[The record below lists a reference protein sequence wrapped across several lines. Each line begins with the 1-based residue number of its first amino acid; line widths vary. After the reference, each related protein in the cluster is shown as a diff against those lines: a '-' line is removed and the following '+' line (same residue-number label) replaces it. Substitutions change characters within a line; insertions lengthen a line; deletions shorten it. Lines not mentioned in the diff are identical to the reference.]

1 VAPAV
6 VPADGIDPTTARW
19 RASIATLFPPAESP
33 VTIASPPSA
42 ARSLRR
48 RILERGRPQAVPERA
63 VLVLHDVTKQ
73 YPNGK
78 IALRDVDLVIPE
90 GDFVFLVG
98 PSGAGKSTLIKLLIR
113 DEIATRGDVVLD
125 GQDLARLPR
134 RQVPRMRRKIGIIFQ
149 DFKLLPTKTV
159 WENVAFAL
167 EVTGH
172 PRRQIRPAVDRV
184 LAIVGL
190 TAQAKQI
197 PAQLSGGEQQRTAIA
212 RALVHD
218 PRLIIADE
226 PTGNLDPLIS
236 WEILQ
241 LLLRINELGVTVLMA
256 THNAEVVTALRKRVV
271 AVEEGRIIRDEVGG
285 YHRED

>member
-1 VAPAV
+1 MITP
-6 VPADGIDPTTARW
+6 VPP
-19 RASIATLFPPAESP
+19 
-33 VTIASPPSA
+33 A
-42 ARSLRR
+42 ARSLRQR
-48 RILERGRPQAVPERA
+48 LIGRAGARPVVERA
-63 VLVLHDVTKQ
+63 VLVMHDVTKQ

-78 IALRDVDLVIPE
+78 LALRDVDLVIPE

-98 PSGAGKSTLIKLLIR
+98 PSGAGKSTLMKLLIR
-113 DEIATRGDVVLD
+113 DEIASRGEVVLD

-134 RQVPRMRRKIGIIFQ
+134 RQVPKIRRKIGTIFQ
-149 DFKLLPTKTV
+149 DFKLLPTKSV

-167 EVTGH
+167 EVTGT
-172 PRRQIRPAVDRV
+172 PRRRIRPAVDRV
-184 LAIVGL
+184 LALVGL
-190 TAQAKQI
+190 TAQARQT
-197 PAQLSGGEQQRTAIA
+197 PSQLSGGEQQRTAIA

-271 AVEEGRIIRDEVGG
+271 ALEEGRIIRDEVGG
-285 YHRED
+285 AYHHED